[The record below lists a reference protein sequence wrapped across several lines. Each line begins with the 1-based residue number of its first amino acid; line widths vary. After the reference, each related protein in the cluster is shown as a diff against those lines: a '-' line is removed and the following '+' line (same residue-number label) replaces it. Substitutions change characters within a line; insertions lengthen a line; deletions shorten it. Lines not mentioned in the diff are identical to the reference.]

1 MKRRTFDGILTSFG
15 GILTIILVV
24 AGSLLLWGYNFASQ
38 NVHDQL
44 AEQKIFFPV
53 KGSPELASPEIGP
66 YLNQYAGQELL
77 TGPQAEAYANHFI
90 AVHLKEIGGGLTYS
104 QLSAKAQADPS
115 NAKLAGQVN
124 TIFKGTTLRGL
135 LLEAY
140 AFWQMAQIALI
151 ASIGAFIG
159 AFIMLVLTFLGYL
172 HLRKVSPDTMM

>member
-1 MKRRTFDGILTSFG
+1 MKRKTFDAILTSFG
-15 GILTIILVV
+15 GILTVILVV

-44 AEQKIFFPV
+44 AEQKIFFPA
-53 KGSPELASPEIGP
+53 KGSPALASSEIGP

-90 AVHLKEIGGGLTYS
+90 AVHLKEIGGGMTYS
-104 QLSAKAQADPS
+104 QLSAKAQAQPT
-115 NAKLAGQVN
+115 NAKLAGQVD
-124 TIFKGTTLRGL
+124 TMFKATTLRGL

-151 ASIGAFIG
+151 ASIGAFIA
-159 AFIMLVLTFLGYL
+159 AFIMLVLTFFGYL
-172 HLRKVSPDTMM
+172 HLRKVSPDAMM

>member
-1 MKRRTFDGILTSFG
+1 MKRKTFDAILTSFG
-15 GILTIILVV
+15 GILTIMLIV
-24 AGSLLLWGYNFASQ
+24 AGSLLLWGYNFADQ

-44 AEQKIFFPV
+44 AQQKIFFPA
-53 KGSPELASPEIGP
+53 KGSPALASPEIGP

-90 AVHLKEIGGGLTYS
+90 AVHLQEIGGGLTYS
-104 QLSAKAQADPS
+104 QLSAKSEADPS

-140 AFWQMAQIALI
+140 AFWQIAQIALL
-151 ASIGAFIG
+151 ASIGAFVG
-159 AFIMLVLTFLGYL
+159 AFCMLVLTFLGYL

>member
-1 MKRRTFDGILTSFG
+1 MKRKTFDAILTSFG
-15 GILTIILVV
+15 GILTVILVV

-44 AEQKIFFPV
+44 AEQKIFFPA
-53 KGSPELASPEIGP
+53 KGSPALASSEIGP

-90 AVHLKEIGGGLTYS
+90 AVHLKEIGGGMTYS
-104 QLSAKAQADPS
+104 QLSAKAQAQPT
-115 NAKLAGQVN
+115 NAKLAGQVD

-151 ASIGAFIG
+151 ASIGAFIA
-159 AFIMLVLTFLGYL
+159 AFIMLVLTFFGYL
-172 HLRKVSPDTMM
+172 HLRKVSPDAMM